1 MAGQYVRVE
10 TALPSPAY
18 GVPVKQVGFRGRL
31 FVILLV
37 FALIPSILLS
47 VAGGAAFWWA
57 LPIVSAPAAWDSAAA
72 SAHRA
77 VAATRSAPLTQEQ
90 RALLAKHDSL
100 LQESNTKSKQSQF
113 LFRRAPLLLTVALLF
128 ALALLGLVASRV
140 AGHLSR
146 GLSRPLKEL
155 VGWTEHIGRGEPLPT
170 GMPRRGA
177 PEFEVLRQRMR
188 AMANELKLGRER
200 ALEAERAAA
209 LRESARQVA
218 HELKNPL
225 TPIRFAVERLRR
237 DAPPE
242 LAETVDVLTVE
253 SQRLE
258 EMARAFAQ
266 FGRLPEG
273 PQAEIDLGELVRYTA
288 RSTVPA
294 HLDLNVDVA
303 NDVPMVHG
311 HYDALSRALSNI
323 IINAVEA
330 CRDRHGSVGVTV
342 QRVERRERS
351 AVAVEVSDTGC
362 GIAADQLA
370 RIWEPYVTHKAG
382 GTGLGLAIAR
392 QTVFAHHGDVEA
404 ESTLGAGTRIRIILP
419 VNGTG
424 QGDVAG

>member
-1 MAGQYVRVE
+1 MLE
-10 TALPSPAY
+10 TKLLSGAPRTG
-18 GVPVKQVGFRGRL
+18 GVIVKQVGFRGRL

-47 VAGGAAFWWA
+47 VAGGASFWWA
-57 LPIVSAPAAWDSAAA
+57 LPIVSAPAAWDSAAS
-72 SAHRA
+72 SAHKA
-77 VAATRSAPLTQEQ
+77 VAATRSAPLTKEQ
-90 RALLAKHDSL
+90 REVLLAHDSL
-100 LQESNTKSKQSQF
+100 LQESRLKSRQSQF
-113 LFRRAPLLLTVALLF
+113 LIKRAPVALAAALLI

-146 GLSRPLKEL
+146 SLSRPLQEL

-170 GMPRRGA
+170 GTPRRGA
-177 PEFEVLRQRMR
+177 PEFEVLRHRMR
-188 AMANELKLGRER
+188 AMAAELDLGRAR

-237 DAPPE
+237 DVPPE
-242 LAETVDVLTVE
+242 LADTVDVLAVE

-273 PQAEIDLGELVRYTA
+273 PKAEIDLGELVRYTA

-294 HLDLNVDVA
+294 TLELNVDVA

-330 CRDRHGSVGVTV
+330 CRDARGSVGVRV
-342 QRVERRERS
+342 QRIERWNHP
-351 AVAVEVSDTGC
+351 AVAVEVTDTGC
-362 GIAADQLA
+362 GIAPDQLA

-392 QTVFAHHGDVEA
+392 QTVLAHHGDVEA
-404 ESTLGAGTRIRIILP
+404 ESAVGAGTRIRIILP

-424 QGDVAG
+424 QGEVADG

>member
-1 MAGQYVRVE
+1 MTGQYVRSE
-10 TALPSPAY
+10 TALRSPAY
-18 GVPVKQVGFRGRL
+18 GGITVKQVGFRGRL
-31 FVILLV
+31 FVILIV

-47 VAGGAAFWWA
+47 VAGGATFWWA
-57 LPIVSAPAAWDSAAA
+57 LPIVSAPAAWDSVAA
-72 SAHRA
+72 SAHKA
-77 VAATRSAPLTQEQ
+77 VAATRGAPLSKEQ
-90 RALLAKHDSL
+90 RDVLEAHDAL
-100 LQESNTKSKQSQF
+100 LQESLRRSKQTQF
-113 LFRRAPLLLTVALLF
+113 LFKRAPALL
-128 ALALLGLVASRV
+128 AVAILLAVALLGLVASRV

-146 GLSRPLKEL
+146 SLSRPLQEL
-155 VGWTEHIGRGEPLPT
+155 VGWTERIGRGDALPT
-170 GMPRRGA
+170 GTPRRGA

-188 AMANELKLGRER
+188 EMSAELDLGRAR

-237 DAPPE
+237 DVPPE
-242 LAETVDVLTVE
+242 LADTVDVLAVE

-294 HLDLNVDVA
+294 HLALNVDVA

-330 CRDRHGSVGVTV
+330 CRDVNGSVGVRV
-342 QRVERRERS
+342 QRVQRREKP
-351 AVAVEVSDTGC
+351 AVAVEVTDTGC
-362 GIAADQLA
+362 GIAPEQLA
-370 RIWEPYVTHKAG
+370 RIWEPYVTHKPG

-392 QTVFAHHGDVEA
+392 QTVLAHHGDVEA
-404 ESTLGAGTRIRIILP
+404 ESRVGEGTSVRIILP

-424 QGDVAG
+424 QGDVA